1 MPPSR
6 RLSRWRF
13 AMNKPNLPPSRRL
26 TRWKVAMNEQNLD
39 LPMKKSIAVQALLPK
54 VRLPGD
60 SATLMY
66 YL

>member
-1 MPPSR
+1 
-6 RLSRWRF
+6 
-13 AMNKPNLPPSRRL
+13 MNKQNLPPSRRL